1 MRDLCMRSACQG
13 AADVLVVM
21 DVAELTFTLHDL
33 AEVDG
38 PGAVVLCAT
47 HVDRLVAPVGWGLVD
62 ERGGGELIPL
72 PERPPT
78 LAEAT
83 EESPVVRSVDASEA
97 RSPEIRPVAA
107 VHPLEAARVAH
118 EAAQAERAARADGVS
133 ESDPVGPDAGATPL
147 LARAFRGVEREPVEA
162 SVGASSGADERDP
175 FAGHAWDQ
183 SDVLDEREYTPVGE
197 APSEDSEFGE
207 QLTFGGDPGA

>member
-38 PGAVVLCAT
+38 PGAVVLCVR
-47 HVDRLVAPVGWGLVD
+47 HMDRLVAPVGWSLVD

-83 EESPVVRSVDASEA
+83 EESPAAQSVEA
-97 RSPEIRPVAA
+97 PEPAAEIRPVAA
-107 VHPLEAARVAH
+107 VHPLEAARAAH
-118 EAAQAERAARADGVS
+118 EAAMAERADEPAPDA
-133 ESDPVGPDAGATPL
+133 GPDAGATPL

-162 SVGASSGADERDP
+162 SVGAASEAPSGSDDRDP

-183 SDVLDEREYTPVGE
+183 SDVLDEREYTPAGD
-197 APSEDSEFGE
+197 ASSDDSEFGE

>member
-21 DVAELTFTLHDL
+21 DVAELTFTLQDL

-47 HVDRLVAPVGWGLVD
+47 HVGRLVAPVGWRLVD
-62 ERGGGELIPL
+62 ERGVGELIQL

-83 EESPVVRSVDASEA
+83 EESPAMRSVEEPEPV
-97 RSPEIRPVAA
+97 PEIRPVAA
-107 VHPLEAARVAH
+107 VHPLEAARLAH
-118 EAAQAERAARADGVS
+118 EAAQAERAVQNDDA
-133 ESDPVGPDAGATPL
+133 PGPDARATPM
-147 LARAFRGVEREPVEA
+147 LARAFGGVERESVEA
-162 SVGASSGADERDP
+162 SVGAASGGDDRDP

-183 SDVLDEREYTPVGE
+183 SDVLDEREYTPAGE
-197 APSEDSEFGE
+197 APSDDSEFGE